1 MPFITQN
8 SGICLSEEGVS
19 NFSACGPIVRES
31 DASYVFTEKELKIY
45 TDNSCSDSTTK
56 FDCNFKRTIVD
67 SGRFVKITNT
77 CTLPIEI
84 TGFVNSDPVRFSLF
98 EYPKYRNQGSMYTV
112 DNTEQLPIT
121 LNPTDSFKIP
131 TFFHPL
137 ISELETG
144 NAGIIQDV
152 HDQELP
158 IDVFGARV
166 DIYPGFP
173 ISNCSTDENDCDAYF
188 TLTGS
193 FLCEDPGEREWMEN
207 QDNFIPADLS
217 EFDPDIENDVCIN
230 KTPSLEFTTD
240 GWVDDLDF
248 MQKLDESILSYS
260 EEITNGGKDIA
271 ELYKHIGMSG
281 ALGGMRRMIQGKNN
295 VNELINGSLSDEE
308 VVYTYDNK
316 SYSMTVNYDSQKNS
330 IMNIDGLD
338 FTGLFYDIVGG
349 QDARSQTVFINSRQ
363 ETIIS
368 LFVADE
374 GDYDAVDFCEEE

>member
-1 MPFITQN
+1 MPFITQD
-8 SGICLSEEGVS
+8 SGICLSQEGVS
-19 NFSACGPIVRES
+19 NFILCGPIVRES
-31 DASYVFTEKELKIY
+31 DEAYVFTESELKIY

-67 SGRFVKITNT
+67 SGRFVRITNT

-84 TGFVNSDPVRFSLF
+84 TGFVNSDPARFSLF
-98 EYPKYRNQGSMYTV
+98 EYPKYRNQVSMYTV

-144 NAGIIQDV
+144 NAGIIQDA
-152 HDQELP
+152 HDQDLP
-158 IDVFGARV
+158 VDVFGARI

-193 FLCEDPGEREWMEN
+193 FLCEDPGDREWMEN
-207 QDNFIPADLS
+207 QDNFIPSDLS
-217 EFDPDIENDVCIN
+217 EFDTDISNDTCIR

-240 GWVDDLDF
+240 GWVSDLDF

-260 EEITNGGKDIA
+260 QEITNGGKDIA
-271 ELYKHIGMSG
+271 ELYGHIGMSG
-281 ALGGMRRMIQGKNN
+281 ALGGMRKMIQGKNN

-308 VVYTYDNK
+308 VVYTYDNT

-330 IMNIDGLD
+330 SININGLD
-338 FTGLFYDIVGG
+338 FTGLFYDIIGD
-349 QDARSQTVFINSRQ
+349 QDAKSQTVFINSRQ

-368 LFVADE
+368 MFVADE
-374 GDYDAVDFCEEE
+374 GDYDAADFCEEE